1 MPTFGDTI
9 RTLRQQR
16 NLPLRVVATAVGID
30 STLLSRLELGERFP
44 TAEQL
49 RRFADYFVLPAR
61 ELAAQALAD
70 RIIATYGADDV
81 TARAVTMVRERLSDY
96 GHPSADNDSEPGE

>member
-1 MPTFGDTI
+1 MSTFGDTI
-9 RTLRQQR
+9 RSLRLNRQ
-16 NLPLRVVATAVGID
+16 LPLRVVATAIGID

-44 TAEQL
+44 TDEQL
-49 RRFADYFVLPAR
+49 RRFADYFALPAK

-81 TARAVTMVRERLSDY
+81 TARAVTMVRERLSEY
-96 GHPSADNDSEPGE
+96 GHPSVDNDSEPGE